1 MSRSY
6 EDLRNLSR
14 AELIARYNR
23 EARRTAVG
31 TRHYLEELRHR
42 EVISFLSGRLGQIDD
57 LLGAVE
63 TRLVAVESEVHA
75 NYELVQPDNK
85 ARDEIYGRQPRG
97 TP

>member
-42 EVISFLSGRLGQIDD
+42 EVISFLSSRLGPIDD
-57 LLGAVE
+57 RLNAVE
-63 TRLVAVESEVHA
+63 TRW
-75 NYELVQPDNK
+75 
-85 ARDEIYGRQPRG
+85 
-97 TP
+97 